1 MSAQRQLAAHY
12 AAVRQRCYGQPQPVR
27 IVDTEM
33 LVWVRRA
40 PLVFAPPDRAP
51 WQKIVDEVCIKH
63 RIGYPDMMTRAT
75 GRPYKIKHNVHTRA
89 RWECWWRIR
98 NELTVNKRRP
108 NMNQIARWFGLAD
121 HSSVSYGLKQYAVI
135 LKRQENEL

>member
-1 MSAQRQLAAHY
+1 MNAEHRLAAHY
-12 AAVRQRCYGQPQPVR
+12 AKVRARCYGQPQLAPV
-27 IVDTEM
+27 DKPKP
-33 LVWVRRA
+33 LVWTFRA
-40 PLVFAPPDRAP
+40 RLGFVPPKREA

-75 GRPYKIKHNVHTRA
+75 GRPYKTAHNVQTRA

-98 NELTVNKRRP
+98 HELTVNKRRP

-135 LKRQENEL
+135 LKRQELGL